1 MSAQKF
7 RIDGELMALNE
18 YTNACR
24 GHWSAGNRIKRE
36 QTELVAAYV
45 VKARLKPFDGPVEV
59 GITWV
64 EGTRKRRQLRDVDN
78 IAFGAKFIL
87 DALKELGIVKDD
99 NPRIVR
105 NVYHSYKFN
114 SDDPHVE
121 VAVMDYD
128 PNGRTVHYLPVTGL
142 D

>member
-7 RIDGELMALNE
+7 TIPGELMALNE

-24 GHWSAGNRIKRE
+24 GHWAKGNKVKRE
-36 QTELVAAYV
+36 QTELVAASV
-45 VKARLKPFDGPVEV
+45 TAAKLKPYDGPVEIGV
-59 GITWV
+59 KWV

-87 DALKELGIVKDD
+87 DALVECGVIPDD

-105 NVYHSYKFN
+105 NVYHHYRYN
-114 SDDPHVE
+114 ADDPHVE
-121 VAVMDYD
+121 VVVMDYD
-128 PNGRTVHYLPVTGL
+128 PSGRKVHYTPITGL